1 LSVFPR
7 NKPTTKPGK
16 APGFVAATRHAMN
29 NAPEIISPAEE
40 RFELWRRRAGL
51 ALGPLAALAVYWLAA
66 DLPAAQQRLAALVTL
81 VIVFWISEAIP
92 IPATALLG
100 PALAVLTGVADA
112 ATVFRPFAAPVIFL
126 FLGSFLIARAMMVN
140 GLDRRVAVAVL
151 GGRWTAGSP
160 ARIRLAVG
168 ATAFVLSMWISNTA
182 TVAMLFPILLGV
194 GGALEH
200 SFAAEGAAA
209 ERAGRSYL
217 TGLMLMTAY
226 AASIGG
232 LATPVGTPPNLIGL
246 GMLRDLAG
254 VRIPFFQWMLLGIP
268 VSLALFAV
276 MAVVIRFLHP
286 SPARRLEGLAGA
298 VELLRKD
305 LVPWGRPQSFTLIA
319 FLTAVVLWLLP
330 GGVAL
335 ALGTEDPIYLLLS
348 ERLDEGVVAMLAA
361 SLLFLLPVSLQPPQ
375 GALGWRDAVKVDWGT
390 ILLFGGGLSL
400 GTLLQSTGLA
410 ERMARGLLSAV
421 GEPSLWLLVG
431 VCIAF
436 TTFFTE
442 TASNTAS
449 TTMLVPVT
457 IAVAAAAGV
466 SAVPP
471 ALGVTLAASLA
482 FMLPVST
489 PPNAI
494 VYGSGRVSILSMARA
509 GFLLD
514 LVTLVVVLA
523 LLRWLCPLLGLM

>member
-1 LSVFPR
+1 
-7 NKPTTKPGK
+7 
-16 APGFVAATRHAMN
+16 
-29 NAPEIISPAEE
+29 
-40 RFELWRRRAGL
+40 
-51 ALGPLAALAVYWLAA
+51 
-66 DLPAAQQRLAALVTL
+66 
-81 VIVFWISEAIP
+81 
-92 IPATALLG
+92 
-100 PALAVLTGVADA
+100 
-112 ATVFRPFAAPVIFL
+112 
-126 FLGSFLIARAMMVN
+126 
-140 GLDRRVAVAVL
+140 
-151 GGRWTAGSP
+151 
-160 ARIRLAVG
+160 
-168 ATAFVLSMWISNTA
+168 
-182 TVAMLFPILLGV
+182 
-194 GGALEH
+194 
-200 SFAAEGAAA
+200 
-209 ERAGRSYL
+209 
-217 TGLMLMTAY
+217 
-226 AASIGG
+226 
-232 LATPVGTPPNLIGL
+232 
-246 GMLRDLAG
+246 
-254 VRIPFFQWMLLGIP
+254 
-268 VSLALFAV
+268 

-286 SPARRLEGLAGA
+286 APTRRLEGLTTA

-305 LVPWGRPQSFTLIA
+305 LLPWGRAQSFTLAA
-319 FLTAVVLWLLP
+319 FLAAVVLWLLP
-330 GGVAL
+330 GAVAL
-335 ALGTEDPIYLLLS
+335 ARGTEDPVYLLLS
-348 ERLDEGVVAMLAA
+348 ERLDEGVVALLAA
-361 SLLFLLPVSLQPPQ
+361 ALLFVLPVSLKPPQ
-375 GALGWRDAVKVDWGT
+375 GALGWRDAVKIDWGT

-410 ERMARGLLSAV
+410 ERMARGLLGAV

-431 VCIAF
+431 VGIGF

>member
-1 LSVFPR
+1 MSEPV
-7 NKPTTKPGK
+7 
-16 APGFVAATRHAMN
+16 
-29 NAPEIISPAEE
+29 APEVLSLVEE

-51 ALGPLAALAVYWLAA
+51 VLGPVAAMAVYLLASG
-66 DLPAAQQRLAALVTL
+66 LPAEGQRLASILVL
-81 VIVFWISEAIP
+81 VIVFWITEAIP

-100 PALAVLTGVADA
+100 PALATLAGVADA

-140 GLDRRVAVAVL
+140 GLHRRVALAVL
-151 GGRWTAGSP
+151 GGRWAAGSP
-160 ARIRLAVG
+160 ARIRLAIG
-168 ATAFVLSMWISNTA
+168 ATAFLLSMWISNTA

-194 GGALEH
+194 SGALERL
-200 SFAAEGAAA
+200 FAAEGAVF
-209 ERAGRSYL
+209 EHAGRSYV

-254 VRIPFFQWMLLGIP
+254 VRIPFFQWMLLGVP
-268 VSLALFAV
+268 VAVAMFGVLALLV
-276 MAVVIRFLHP
+276 RYLHP
-286 SPARRLEGLAGA
+286 APARLEGLGGA
-298 VELLRKD
+298 VEQLRKD
-305 LVPWGRPQSFTLIA
+305 LVPWSRAQTYTLAA
-319 FLTAVVLWLLP
+319 FLTAVALWVLP
-330 GGVAL
+330 GAVAL
-335 ALGTEDPIYLLLS
+335 ARGTDDPLYLLLS

-361 SLLFLLPVSLQPPQ
+361 ALLFLLPVSLKLPQ
-375 GALGWRDAVKVDWGT
+375 GALAWRDAVKIDWGT

-410 ERMARGLLSAV
+410 ERLARGLLAEV

-431 VCIAF
+431 VAAAA
-436 TTFFTE
+436 TLLLTE

-449 TTMLVPVT
+449 ATMMVPVT
-457 IAVAAAAGV
+457 IALAKAAGV

-471 ALGVTLAASLA
+471 ALGVTIAASLA

-494 VYGSGRVSILSMARA
+494 VYGSGRVSILAMLRA
-509 GFLLD
+509 GVLLD
-514 LVTLVVVLA
+514 LLGFVVLLV
-523 LLRWLCPLLGLM
+523 LLRWLCPLLGLV

>member
-1 LSVFPR
+1 MPKSDANAQERLS
-7 NKPTTKPGK
+7 PG
-16 APGFVAATRHAMN
+16 
-29 NAPEIISPAEE
+29 EE

-51 ALGPLAALAVYWLAA
+51 ILGPLAALAVYLFASG
-66 DLPAAQQRLAALVTL
+66 LPAAEQRLAAILTL
-81 VIVFWISEAIP
+81 VIVFWITEAIP

-100 PALAVLTGVADA
+100 PALAVVAGVADA

-126 FLGSFLIARAMMVN
+126 FLGSFLIARAMRVN
-140 GLDRRVAVAVL
+140 GLDRRVALAVL
-151 GGRWTAGSP
+151 GGRWVAASP
-160 ARIRLAVG
+160 ARIRLGVG
-168 ATAFVLSMWISNTA
+168 LTAFVLSMWISNTA

-194 GGALEH
+194 SATLERL
-200 SFAAEGAAA
+200 FAAEGPAF

-254 VRIPFFQWMLLGIP
+254 VRIPFFQWMLLGVP
-268 VSLALFAV
+268 VAVALF
-276 MAVVIRFLHP
+276 VVLAIVLRFLHP
-286 SPARRLEGLAGA
+286 APARRLAGLAGA
-298 VELLRKD
+298 VDVLRKD
-305 LVPWGRPQSFTLIA
+305 LVPWGRAQNYTLVA
-319 FLTAVVLWLLP
+319 FLTAVILWVLP
-330 GGVAL
+330 GAVAL
-335 ALGTEDPIYLLLS
+335 ARGTDDPLYLLLS

-361 SLLFLLPVSLQPPQ
+361 ALLFLLPVSLKPPQ
-375 GALGWRDAVKVDWGT
+375 GALGWREAVKIDWGT

-410 ERMARGLLSAV
+410 ERMARGLLHEV

-431 VCIAF
+431 VAIAF
-436 TTFFTE
+436 TTLFTE

-449 TTMLVPVT
+449 ATMLVPVT
-457 IAVAAAAGV
+457 IAVATAAGV
-466 SAVPP
+466 SVVPP

-494 VYGSGRVSILSMARA
+494 VYGSGRVSILAMVRA
-509 GFLLD
+509 GLLLD
-514 LVTLVVVLA
+514 VFGFVVLLA
-523 LLRWLCPLLGLM
+523 LLRVLCPLLGLA